1 MTNPQT
7 QYDSPWKE
15 ILQLYFQ
22 DFLLFF
28 FPYIHAEVDW
38 TKKPVF
44 LDKELQ
50 QVIRDAELGKR
61 LVDKLVKIY
70 LLDGTESWVL
80 IHIEVQGQEEDEFNR
95 RMYTYNYRFFDCY
108 NRPVASIAVLG
119 DTKVDWRPNQF
130 GYNLFGCRVDFQFP
144 IVKLIDY
151 RGQQAEL
158 EANNNPFA
166 IVVMSHLVA
175 LETRDNRTQRKQQKL
190 ALVRRLYE
198 KGFEREEVVN
208 LFGFIDWMLTLP
220 LELDRQFW
228 QEYREYEETKNM
240 RYVTS
245 VERIGIQQGIE
256 QGTKQ
261 GIEQGTKQ
269 GLIKG
274 IALCLKLKFGESGT
288 NLLPEIEQI
297 TDVDTLSAVLDAIE
311 TVDTVEQLRQVYQS
325 NG

>member
-1 MTNPQT
+1 MIPLGKRFYNCIFKISCPV
-7 QYDSPWKE
+7 
-15 ILQLYFQ
+15 
-22 DFLLFF
+22 F

-50 QVIRDAELGKR
+50 QVIRDAELGNR

-95 RMYTYNYRFFDCY
+95 RMYTYNYRIFDCY

-119 DTKVDWRPNQF
+119 DIKEDWRPNQF

-151 RGQQAEL
+151 LRRQEEL
-158 EANNNPFA
+158 EASNNPFA
-166 IVVMSHLVA
+166 IVVMAHLVA
-175 LETRDNRTQRKQQKL
+175 LQTRDNRTQRKQQKL
-190 ALVRRLYE
+190 ALVRGLYE
-198 KGFEREEVVN
+198 KGFERQQVIN
-208 LFGFIDWMLTLP
+208 LFRFIDWMLTLP
-220 LELDRQFW
+220 LELERQFW
-228 QEYREYEETKNM
+228 QEYREYEESSKM

-245 VERIGIQQGIE
+245 VERIGIEQGIE
-256 QGTKQ
+256 QGKNQ
-261 GIEQGTKQ
+261 LRQ

-274 IALCLKLKFGESGT
+274 IAFGLKLKFGESGT
-288 NLLPEIEQI
+288 NLLPEIEQV
-297 TDVDTLSAVLDAIE
+297 TDVDVLSAILDAIE

-325 NG
+325 ND

>member
-1 MTNPQT
+1 MTNPET
-7 QYDSPWKE
+7 KYDSPWKE

-28 FPYIHAEVDW
+28 FPHIHAEVDW
-38 TKKPVF
+38 TKEPVF

-95 RMYTYNYRFFDCY
+95 RMYTYNYRIFDCY

-119 DTKVDWRPNQF
+119 DTKEDWRPNQF

-151 RGQQAEL
+151 RERLGEL
-158 EANNNPFA
+158 EASNNPFA
-166 IVVMSHLVA
+166 IVVMAHLVG

-190 ALVRRLYE
+190 ALVRGLYE
-198 KGFEREEVVN
+198 KGFERQEVVN

-220 LELDRQFW
+220 LELERQFW
-228 QEYREYEETKNM
+228 QEYSEYEENSKM

-245 VERIGIQQGIE
+245 VERIGIQKGIE
-256 QGTKQ
+256 QGKNQ
-261 GIEQGTKQ
+261 LRQ

-274 IALCLKLKFGESGT
+274 IALGLKLKFGESGN
-288 NLLPEIEQI
+288 NLLPEIEQV
-297 TDVDTLSAVLDAIE
+297 TDVDVLSAILDAID

-325 NG
+325 ND

>member
-7 QYDSPWKE
+7 EYDSPWKE

-28 FPYIHAEVDW
+28 FPQIHAEVDW
-38 TKKPVF
+38 TKEPVF

-95 RMYTYNYRFFDCY
+95 RMYTYNYRIFDYY

-119 DTKVDWRPNQF
+119 DTKEDWRPNHF

-151 RGQQAEL
+151 LRRQEEL
-158 EANNNPFA
+158 EASNNPFA
-166 IVVMSHLVA
+166 IVVMAHLVA
-175 LETRDNRTQRKQQKL
+175 LQTRDNRTQRKQQKL

-198 KGFEREEVVN
+198 KGFEREEVIN
-208 LFGFIDWMLTLP
+208 LFRFIDWMLTLP
-220 LELDRQFW
+220 LELDQQFW
-228 QEYREYEETKNM
+228 QDYREYEETKNM

-245 VERIGIQQGIE
+245 VERIGIQKGIE
-256 QGTKQ
+256 Q

-274 IALCLKLKFGESGT
+274 IALGLKLKFGESGT
-288 NLLPEIEQI
+288 NLLPEIEQV
-297 TDVDTLSAVLDAIE
+297 TNVDVLSAILDTIE
-311 TVDTVEQLRQVYQS
+311 TVDTLEQLREVYQS

>member
-7 QYDSPWKE
+7 KYDSPWKE
-15 ILQLYFQ
+15 ILQLYFK

-38 TKKPVF
+38 TKQPVF

-95 RMYTYNYRFFDCY
+95 RMYTYNYRIFDCY

-119 DTKVDWRPNQF
+119 DTKEDWRPNQF

-151 RGQQAEL
+151 LRRQAEL
-158 EANNNPFA
+158 EASNNPFA
-166 IVVMSHLVA
+166 IVVMAHLVA

-208 LFGFIDWMLTLP
+208 LFRFIDWMLTLP

-245 VERIGIQQGIE
+245 VERIGIEKGIE
-256 QGTKQ
+256 EGN
-261 GIEQGTKQ
+261 KQ

-274 IALCLKLKFGESGT
+274 IALGLKLKFGESVT

-297 TDVDTLSAVLDAIE
+297 TDVDVLSAILDAIE
-311 TVDTVEQLRQVYQS
+311 TVDTVEQLRQVY
-325 NG
+325 NAKT